1 MLLVEP
7 MVVLP
12 DAGSEVPNPSIAT
25 DAFGSDDCQDSV
37 TGVPEHTLF
46 FDSESVMRGSTHAP
60 DDPDVPGATARRR
73 LTTAGGLG
81 TAVGAKLIPVTG

>member
-7 MVVLP
+7 TVVLP
-12 DAGSEVPNPSIAT
+12 DAGNEAPSPSIAT
-25 DAFGSDDCQDSV
+25 DAFGSDDCQESV

-46 FDSESVMRGSTHAP
+46 FDSESVTLGSTHAP

-73 LTTAGGLG
+73 LTTGGGLG
-81 TAVGAKLIPVTG
+81 AGIGEKLIPVTG